1 MTNPLWLQVI
11 QAAGGIATTIGVLI
25 ALYIALIRDPREAS
39 AEHQHHVEQ
48 MEAFRRAKTERF
60 GAQARKLV
68 PSCVRTPMLGESW
81 WAVRLDNASNKVT
94 TILEVA
100 VKAIDTNGFEVAD
113 GCFQVDQAF
122 DRSIRSALSESLETA
137 LDRHL
142 NGAIQQAIR
151 DAVAVHFV
159 NGWPRSLA
167 PNHHAVM
174 CYTTTDPSYRL
185 RVTIDYEDEVGFQWR
200 RTDAGPPR
208 RTDARA
214 LDPVAEKESSSQ

>member
-1 MTNPLWLQVI
+1 MITPLWLQVI

-39 AEHQHHVEQ
+39 AEHQHHVAQ
-48 MEAFRRAKTERF
+48 MQALRHAKAERF

-68 PSCVRTPMLGESW
+68 PSCVRTPMLGDSW

-94 TILEVA
+94 TLLEVS
-100 VKAIDTNGFEVAD
+100 VKAIDTNGVEVPD
-113 GCFQVDQAF
+113 GCWQVDQAF

-142 NGAIQQAIR
+142 TGAIQQAIR

-159 NGWPRSLA
+159 NGWPRTLA

-174 CYTTTDPSYRL
+174 CYTTTDPSYKL

-200 RTDAGPPR
+200 RTDAGLPR
-208 RTDARA
+208 RTNEVDIDSVAMK
-214 LDPVAEKESSSQ
+214 DP